1 MSDAAA
7 DNPPPTSH
15 RRRLGRTSIQVSP
28 VSMGCWPIT
37 GMTSIHVTREQSL
50 LTLQAAWDAGINF
63 FDTAYMYGAH
73 GESEQMIA
81 EVLGPRR
88 EDIVIA
94 TKAGLEW
101 DDTPQRIYDA
111 KPETIKQRL
120 EESLQRL
127 NTDRVELF
135 YLHAPDPTVP
145 IEDTAGA
152 FAELKQ
158 EGKILTAGASNVSYE
173 QLVTFH
179 AVCPVD
185 AIQPPYNMLQRDIE
199 SRIVPWC
206 VQRDVSVCVYWPLM
220 KGLLAGKLPRDMKF
234 DPRDGRAK
242 YPMFQGE
249 QWEKNQDLIDDLR
262 PIAEQAGCTVAELV
276 INWTIHQPGITV
288 AIAGAKRP
296 QQITE
301 TARAMRWEL
310 TAQQRQAI
318 DAALARRGVAES
330 RGAV

>member
-1 MSDAAA
+1 MNRSDVKNTGAL
-7 DNPPPTSH
+7 P
-15 RRRLGRTSIQVSP
+15 RRCLGRTELEVSP

-37 GMTSIHVTREQSL
+37 GMTSLDVTREQSL
-50 LTLQAAWDAGINF
+50 QTLQAAWDAGINF

-81 EVLGPRR
+81 EVLGPHRD
-88 EDIVIA
+88 ELVIA

-101 DDTPQRIYDA
+101 DETPKRIYDA
-111 KPETIKQRL
+111 KPETIKRRL

-135 YLHAPDPTVP
+135 YLHAPDPKTP

-158 EGKILTAGASNVSYE
+158 EGKTLAVGVSNVSYE
-173 QLVTFH
+173 QLLAFQ

-185 AIQPPYNMLQRDIE
+185 ALQPPYNMLQRDVE
-199 SRIVPWC
+199 TKMAPWC
-206 VQRDVSVCVYWPLM
+206 IEYQVSICVYWPLM

-249 QWEKNQDLIDDLR
+249 QWEKNQDFLDELR
-262 PIAEQAGCTVAELV
+262 PIAADAGCTLAELV
-276 INWTIHQPGITV
+276 INWTIQQPGITV

-296 QQITE
+296 EQIAE
-301 TARAMRWEL
+301 TAHAMHWQL
-310 TAQQRQAI
+310 TQQQLDQI
-318 DAALARRGVAES
+318 DAALARRGDAIS